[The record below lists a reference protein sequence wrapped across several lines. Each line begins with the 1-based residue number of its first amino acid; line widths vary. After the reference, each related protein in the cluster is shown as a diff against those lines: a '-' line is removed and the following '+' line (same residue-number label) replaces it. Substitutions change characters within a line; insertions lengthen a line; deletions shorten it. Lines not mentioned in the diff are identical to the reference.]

1 LTPVLTVC
9 EVSQIIKN
17 LFDSNEVLKKV
28 YIKGEISNFKHHLS
42 GHMYFT
48 LKDDRAQIRCIMF
61 KNYNMLL
68 PFLPENG
75 MKVLVLGYI
84 SVFIKAG
91 QYQVYVEEIQPD
103 GLGALHLAFEKLKIK
118 LEKEGLFGQE
128 NKKEIPFL
136 PKKIGLVTS
145 LTGAAVRDILT
156 VIKRRFGN
164 VNIIITPVRVQGRGA
179 AEEIC
184 NGISDLNRIKDID
197 VIIVS
202 RGGGSIEEL
211 WSFNEEKVARAIF
224 NSNIPVI
231 SAVGH
236 ETDYTIADFVSDKR
250 APTPSAAAEMV
261 IPEKTV
267 LKKQLTNLGLRL
279 VNAIKSYVDIRRQKL
294 EYIKRSPTFTRPKSL
309 INNHRLILDHMSKIL
324 NKEMWSILY
333 DKKSC
338 FQSVVA
344 KLKALNPTAILHRGY
359 SICVNLRDNKVIK
372 KLGDANDKIRVI
384 ICDGILICD
393 VKEKI
398 KKR

>member
-1 LTPVLTVC
+1 MTPVLTVC

>member
-1 LTPVLTVC
+1 MTPVLTVC

-267 LKKQLTNLGLRL
+267 LKNQLTNLGLRL

-324 NKEMWSILY
+324 NKEMRSILY

>member
-1 LTPVLTVC
+1 MTPVLTVC

-164 VNIIITPVRVQGRGA
+164 VNIIITPVRDR
-179 AEEIC
+179 E
-184 NGISDLNRIKDID
+184 
-197 VIIVS
+197 
-202 RGGGSIEEL
+202 
-211 WSFNEEKVARAIF
+211 
-224 NSNIPVI
+224 
-231 SAVGH
+231 
-236 ETDYTIADFVSDKR
+236 
-250 APTPSAAAEMV
+250 
-261 IPEKTV
+261 
-267 LKKQLTNLGLRL
+267 
-279 VNAIKSYVDIRRQKL
+279 
-294 EYIKRSPTFTRPKSL
+294 RS
-309 INNHRLILDHMSKIL
+309 
-324 NKEMWSILY
+324 
-333 DKKSC
+333 C
-338 FQSVVA
+338 
-344 KLKALNPTAILHRGY
+344 
-359 SICVNLRDNKVIK
+359 
-372 KLGDANDKIRVI
+372 
-384 ICDGILICD
+384 
-393 VKEKI
+393 
-398 KKR
+398 

>member
-1 LTPVLTVC
+1 
-9 EVSQIIKN
+9 
-17 LFDSNEVLKKV
+17 
-28 YIKGEISNFKHHLS
+28 
-42 GHMYFT
+42 
-48 LKDDRAQIRCIMF
+48 
-61 KNYNMLL
+61 
-68 PFLPENG
+68 
-75 MKVLVLGYI
+75 
-84 SVFIKAG
+84 
-91 QYQVYVEEIQPD
+91 
-103 GLGALHLAFEKLKIK
+103 
-118 LEKEGLFGQE
+118 
-128 NKKEIPFL
+128 
-136 PKKIGLVTS
+136 
-145 LTGAAVRDILT
+145 
-156 VIKRRFGN
+156 
-164 VNIIITPVRVQGRGA
+164 
-179 AEEIC
+179 
-184 NGISDLNRIKDID
+184 
-197 VIIVS
+197 
-202 RGGGSIEEL
+202 
-211 WSFNEEKVARAIF
+211 
-224 NSNIPVI
+224 
-231 SAVGH
+231 
-236 ETDYTIADFVSDKR
+236 
-250 APTPSAAAEMV
+250 MV

>member
-1 LTPVLTVC
+1 MK
-9 EVSQIIKN
+9 S
-17 LFDSNEVLKKV
+17 SKV

-103 GLGALHLAFEKLKIK
+103 GLGALHLALEKLKIK

-128 NKKEIPFL
+128 NKKEIPFYL
-136 PKKIGLVTS
+136 KKIGLVTS

-261 IPEKTV
+261 IPEK
-267 LKKQLTNLGLRL
+267 L
-279 VNAIKSYVDIRRQKL
+279 
-294 EYIKRSPTFTRPKSL
+294 F
-309 INNHRLILDHMSKIL
+309 
-324 NKEMWSILY
+324 
-333 DKKSC
+333 
-338 FQSVVA
+338 
-344 KLKALNPTAILHRGY
+344 
-359 SICVNLRDNKVIK
+359 
-372 KLGDANDKIRVI
+372 
-384 ICDGILICD
+384 
-393 VKEKI
+393 
-398 KKR
+398 